1 MPGILITGG
10 AKRIGAAM
18 ARAFAGAGFDV
29 VVHYNGSAPEA
40 AALADEI
47 IASGRKCLTVQG
59 NLQNPAE
66 VEAVWAAAQGFLGR
80 VNLLLNNASAFL
92 NDDIFSLDP
101 AQVEAHFAVNLH
113 APLALSARMAAQD
126 MGGEDALILNMLD
139 NKVGA
144 LNPDFFSYTLSKTAL
159 ASATEMLAMRFGGA
173 PRVCA
178 IAPAITLISGKQSQA
193 NFEKS
198 SRINPLGRQVTPGHL
213 TRAALYLWA
222 AKGVSGQVITVD
234 GGQSLW
240 HLPRDVAFLVKEGV
254 LGGGQLG

>member
-18 ARAFAGAGFDV
+18 ARAFAAAGFRV
-29 VVHYNGSAPEA
+29 VVHYNSAQAEAEALA
-40 AALADEI
+40 AALNDTGETC
-47 IASGRKCLTVQG
+47 RLVQG
-59 NLQNPAE
+59 DLQDPAA
-66 VEAVWAAAQGFLGR
+66 VEAVWAAAAGWLGR
-80 VNLLLNNASAFL
+80 VNVLLNNASAFL
-92 NDDIFSLDP
+92 NDDIFTLDP
-101 AQVEAHFAVNLH
+101 ARVAAHFAVNLH

-126 MGGEDALILNMLD
+126 LGGKDGLIVNMLD
-139 NKVGA
+139 NKVFA
-144 LNPDFFSYTLSKTAL
+144 LNPDFFSYTLSKSAL

-178 IAPAITLISGKQSQA
+178 IAPAITLISGRQSPE

-198 SRINPLGRQVTPGHL
+198 SRINPLERQVTPADL

-222 AKGVSGQVITVD
+222 AKAMNGQVITVD

-240 HLPRDVAFLVKEGV
+240 HLPRDVAFLVKHGHMGEGH
-254 LGGGQLG
+254 LG